1 LRTKDSATVRATAPT
16 VSEELAANVDQL
28 DLDECRLLWRK
39 TFKHSPHKHMSVQFM
54 RRALSYE
61 HQCRAFGDL
70 EADIKGALKSLSKRV
85 LVGVKP
91 TTSKRAP
98 TNPTSLL
105 SPGTHLIRE
114 WNGHTY
120 QVEVTETGFRL
131 DRQEFKS
138 LSAIAKHITG
148 TQWSGPRFF
157 GLHNQ

>member
-1 LRTKDSATVRATAPT
+1 MISAVSPGEPT
-16 VSEELAANVDQL
+16 STPIAGNDLPLTLDQS
-28 DLDECRLLWRK
+28 DLDECRTLWRK
-39 TFKHSPHKHMSVQFM
+39 TFKHSPHKHMSLQFM
-54 RRALSYE
+54 KRALMYQQ
-61 HQCRAFGDL
+61 QCSAFGGL
-70 EADIKGALKSLSKRV
+70 QADIKGALKSLSKRV

-98 TNPTSLL
+98 TNPASLL

-114 WNGHTY
+114 WNGRTY
-120 QVEVTETGFRL
+120 QVEVTETGYRL